1 MKFSKIVLASLLLCF
16 AAILTACGGSSSTAK
31 EVKNDGEFVPSK
43 QVDMIVGY
51 AAGGGGDLTARTAT
65 KVLAEEGIVD
75 ETMVVT
81 NMPGASGSL
90 ALMELKK
97 RKGDE
102 HVLIQV
108 PNIAEPLWQEGKI
121 NAEFSDYT
129 PIAQVA
135 TEPMIITVEKNSPY
149 QTIEEFLE
157 ALKKDPSKIV
167 ISTSSAIDGGE
178 PFRWNS
184 IKEAYGIEKELNIMT
199 TGGQAESFQNLLGG
213 HSDAGMLTQ
222 ALLKGNVENG
232 SLRPLAVL
240 GDERLELY
248 PDIPTLK
255 EVGYDVTYYRT
266 RGFWAAGDIS
276 PAAVK
281 YWENTFKEL
290 TESEGWKKFS
300 EDQGMLNQFKDSED
314 YKAAILEEAPQYQ
327 DYLKKIK

>member
-1 MKFSKIVLASLLLCF
+1 
-16 AAILTACGGSSSTAK
+16 
-31 EVKNDGEFVPSK
+31 
-43 QVDMIVGY
+43 
-51 AAGGGGDLTARTAT
+51 
-65 KVLAEEGIVD
+65 
-75 ETMVVT
+75 
-81 NMPGASGSL
+81 MPGASGSL
-90 ALMELKK
+90 ALLELKK

-102 HVLIQV
+102 HVIIQV

-135 TEPMIITVEKNSPY
+135 TGPMIITVGKNSPY
-149 QTIEEFLE
+149 KTIEEFLKG
-157 ALKKDPSKIV
+157 LKKDPSKIV
-167 ISTSSAIDGGE
+167 ISTSSSIDGGE

-222 ALLKGNVENG
+222 SLLKGNVENG
-232 SLRPLAVL
+232 SLRPLVVL
-240 GDERLELY
+240 GDERLESY
-248 PDIPTLK
+248 PDVPTLK
-255 EVGYDVTYYRT
+255 EIGYDVTYYRT

-281 YWENTFKEL
+281 YWEDTFKQL

-300 EDQGMLNQFKDSED
+300 EDQGMLNEFKDSEA